1 MKTIFAMLL
10 FVSVSFSQGFDE
22 VKDLADEIISSL
34 KTSDFEILEKCQPP
48 IETLYEIAVSMGA
61 EIDKE
66 KFLSEEPYIFSK
78 LKDSHEFII
87 NSAKEN
93 NIDLTSIQISEI
105 IIHEKDAP
113 NEFVLP
119 ATITFLYAE
128 NKAELVITIFAFNN
142 KYYVSEFLMP
152 TKVFPD
158 NSENKKDEK

>member
-1 MKTIFAMLL
+1 MKTILAVFLLVSLSFA
-10 FVSVSFSQGFDE
+10 QGFDE
-22 VKDLADEIISSL
+22 VQGLADEIILSL
-34 KTSDFEILEKCQPP
+34 KNSDFEILEKCQPP

-61 EIDKE
+61 EIDKD

-78 LKDSHEFII
+78 LKDSYEFII

-93 NIDLTSIQISEI
+93 DIDLTSIIISEI
-105 IIHEKDAP
+105 TIHEKDAP

-119 ATITFLYAE
+119 ATITFLYGE
-128 NKAELVITIFAFNN
+128 NKAELVITMFAFNK

-158 NSENKKDEK
+158 NSEK